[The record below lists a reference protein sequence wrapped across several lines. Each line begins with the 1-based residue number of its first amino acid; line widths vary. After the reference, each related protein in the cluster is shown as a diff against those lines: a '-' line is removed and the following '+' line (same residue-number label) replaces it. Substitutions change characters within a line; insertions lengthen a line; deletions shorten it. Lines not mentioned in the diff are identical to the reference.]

1 MKPAGDSQ
9 DFMKTLRIFI
19 CGASTVLLTALAS
32 RGEIKVVAEHN
43 DGSRAT
49 GEFKF
54 RNVPS
59 PSKDDAAG
67 KARFTIVAGT
77 RDPAGADLD
86 KLNDGKLPTE
96 EDQPS
101 ENFYFDVA
109 TAGGRLQADLGSAIA
124 IKQVNTYSWHPN
136 ARGPQVYKLFG
147 SDGTATD
154 FNAQPKRGTDPENCG
169 WKPIANV
176 DTRPKDGDGGGG
188 QYGVSIS
195 DHNGAIGTYRYL
207 LFDIARA
214 GTDDNFDNTFYSE
227 IDVISGNAPE
237 GAPAASAANAP
248 FLIKSADGKCDITI
262 DTSGATD
269 LKEWAETKLA
279 PVLAEW
285 FPKIVAMLPSEGYTP
300 PANFSVTIRPAR
312 DGVAATSGTRVTANA
327 NWLRR
332 ELEREAIGALLH
344 EEIHVIQLYGRRG
357 GNRSEGARRLPGW
370 LVEGIPD
377 YIRWFLYEPQ
387 SHGADDVWMKRQ
399 NFSRVRYDG
408 SYRQSANFLNWVTDK
423 YDKDIVAKLNAA
435 ARAGKY
441 GDEIWKEKS
450 GKTAEELGNEW
461 KAQLAKKLNIEW
473 TPAANSSTN
482 NSTPAAA
489 VSNTATNK

>member
-1 MKPAGDSQ
+1 
-9 DFMKTLRIFI
+9 MKTLRLFI
-19 CGASTVLLTALAS
+19 CAASGVLLTASAA
-32 RGEIKVVAEHN
+32 RGEIKVVSEHN
-43 DGSRAT
+43 DGGRANS
-49 GEFKF
+49 EFKF
-54 RNVPS
+54 RSVPS
-59 PSKDDAAG
+59 PSKDDAAA
-67 KARFTIVAGT
+67 KAKFIIVAGT

-86 KLNDGKLPTE
+86 KLTDGKLPTE
-96 EDQPS
+96 ADQPS

-109 TAGGRLQADLGSAIA
+109 TSGGRLQADLGSAIA

-136 ARGPQVYKLFG
+136 TRGPQVYKLYG
-147 SDGTATD
+147 SDGTVTD
-154 FNAQPKRGTDPENCG
+154 FNAYPGRGTDPATCG
-169 WKPIANV
+169 WKLIANV
-176 DTRPKDGDGGGG
+176 DTRLKDGESGG

-195 DHNGAIGTYRYL
+195 DDGGPLGNYRYL
-207 LFDIARA
+207 LFDISRT
-214 GTDDNFDNTFYSE
+214 GTDENFDNTFYSE
-227 IDVISGNAPE
+227 IDVISGSATE
-237 GAPAASAANAP
+237 AAQTASAATPP
-248 FLIKSADGKCDITI
+248 FVIKSADGVCDITI

-300 PANFSVTIRPAR
+300 PTSFSVNIRPGN
-312 DGVAATSGTRVTANA
+312 GVAATGGTRVTANST
-327 NWLRR
+327 WLKR

-357 GNRSEGARRLPGW
+357 RGEGGGRRLPGW

-387 SHGADDVWMKRQ
+387 SHGADDVWIKRQ

-408 SYRQSANFLNWVTDK
+408 SYRQTANFLNWVTEK

-461 KAQLAKKLNIEW
+461 KAQLAKKLDLEW
-473 TPAANSSTN
+473 TPPAANSNTN
-482 NSTPAAA
+482 NSASPAPA
-489 VSNTATNK
+489 SNAATNK